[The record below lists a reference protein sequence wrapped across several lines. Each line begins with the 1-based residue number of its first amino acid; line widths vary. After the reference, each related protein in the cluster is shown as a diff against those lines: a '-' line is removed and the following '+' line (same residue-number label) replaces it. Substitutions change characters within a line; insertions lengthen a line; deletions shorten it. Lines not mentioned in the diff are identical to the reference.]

1 MDRRRRA
8 GAALAAVLLC
18 ALAPAAARAATFT
31 VTTTADTVPGTPCAA
46 TCSLRAAVEAANTF
60 GGADAIVVPAGR
72 FLLTGGPL
80 DIQKPTTLTGAGA
93 RSTTIDAGGLSRV
106 LQVTTGSGSLTAA
119 GLTLTGGRADAGAAL
134 RVDAGADASLAS
146 AAVRGN
152 TTPSSGGGDREGA
165 ISVGGSLALRSV
177 TVSGNSATATSTQ
190 AVAQGAGIRVDAT
203 GALIA
208 DVATIAGNVARA
220 SGGGASA
227 EAVGGGLWSAGM
239 TTLRHVTLADNTASG
254 TGGAS
259 ARGGNLHR
267 EDGTLTITDTIL
279 ARGTPEGCSASAGDP
294 VLGDGPSLDGDGTCG
309 LPDGPL
315 TDVDA
320 VLGTLAD
327 AGGPVDTAVPQAG
340 SPALDAAG
348 TCPDEA
354 ADARGQRAPSGAA
367 CDLGAA
373 EAGADLATTITLSRT
388 EVAPGADVAFAV
400 RVENR
405 GLDAAPSVA
414 LTLAPGAGAE
424 VVTVVSSAGTCAGTA
439 PITCSLGGL
448 PRRGTALVLVV
459 LRAPGTGAAGLAAA
473 VAGTLADPDPLSG
486 PATAQATIVTP
497 PDLQAPLLTGMR
509 LALKPSSRRAGR
521 VTVRLS
527 ERATVDLMVE
537 QLIPG
542 RRRGSSCRT
551 DLTTGRRCSIV
562 REVFSSS
569 RETAAGDLRLA
580 LPRRIGRGSLRS
592 GSFRVRVSA
601 TDAAGNRSPSATR
614 SFSLAAPAPA
624 APAAP

>member
-177 TVSGNSATATSTQ
+177 SSSGGGDREGAISVGGSLALRSVTVSGNSATATSTQ

-208 DVATIAGNVARA
+208 DLTTIAGNVARA

-327 AGGPVDTAVPQAG
+327 AGGPVDT
-340 SPALDAAG
+340 
-348 TCPDEA
+348 
-354 ADARGQRAPSGAA
+354 
-367 CDLGAA
+367 
-373 EAGADLATTITLSRT
+373 
-388 EVAPGADVAFAV
+388 
-400 RVENR
+400 
-405 GLDAAPSVA
+405 
-414 LTLAPGAGAE
+414 
-424 VVTVVSSAGTCAGTA
+424 VV
-439 PITCSLGGL
+439 
-448 PRRGTALVLVV
+448 
-459 LRAPGTGAAGLAAA
+459 
-473 VAGTLADPDPLSG
+473 
-486 PATAQATIVTP
+486 
-497 PDLQAPLLTGMR
+497 
-509 LALKPSSRRAGR
+509 
-521 VTVRLS
+521 
-527 ERATVDLMVE
+527 
-537 QLIPG
+537 
-542 RRRGSSCRT
+542 
-551 DLTTGRRCSIV
+551 
-562 REVFSSS
+562 
-569 RETAAGDLRLA
+569 
-580 LPRRIGRGSLRS
+580 
-592 GSFRVRVSA
+592 
-601 TDAAGNRSPSATR
+601 
-614 SFSLAAPAPA
+614 
-624 APAAP
+624 